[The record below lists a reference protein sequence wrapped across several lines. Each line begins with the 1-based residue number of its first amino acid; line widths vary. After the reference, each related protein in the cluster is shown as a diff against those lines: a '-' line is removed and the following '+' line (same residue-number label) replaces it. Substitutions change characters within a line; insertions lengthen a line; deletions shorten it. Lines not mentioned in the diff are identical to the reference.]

1 MDAESGLCLWNL
13 PNIGTT
19 NRLCMKTGGA
29 CTPTADLLKKT
40 RRLKSNLPSD
50 RWVREFL
57 WPIAT
62 QPTDG
67 LTCRGLWHWKSTTG
81 LNLRRKP
88 VQRRDLQPPL
98 FSPFPGDQVGEWRE
112 HNTRSLAHCWAAIV
126 GNFVIG
132 SVLPLSTL
140 HRRVNPLIP
149 WAYSINLRLM
159 ILHLCG

>member
-1 MDAESGLCLWNL
+1 
-13 PNIGTT
+13 
-19 NRLCMKTGGA
+19 MKTGGD
-29 CTPTADLLKKT
+29 CTCRRFIKQNQATEKGDEWT
-40 RRLKSNLPSD
+40 NHRRLGCVHNLPSD

-57 WPIAT
+57 WPTAT

-67 LTCRGLWHWKSTTG
+67 LTSRGPWHWKSTTG
-81 LNLRRKP
+81 LSLRRKP
-88 VQRRDLQPPL
+88 VQRRDLQPLL